1 MLPPRN
7 FAANV
12 SRANCCNAHDEQL
25 TRLQLDTRLNAL
37 LKFPKNPPDAN
48 RYRVTSV
55 EGVLRKEGKEKER
68 EQSSKRVSQPLYVNL
83 FPIYRGLVVC
93 SSAPS
98 LSLSLSLTIS
108 LGFCRCLS
116 HTPSP
121 KSVSLLTQ
129 GFFFFVCV
137 FLLRR
142 TKERFRPSGCLPL
155 PSSPSS
161 SSSLKPDSQTSKR
174 AQREPLPYS
183 LDSVAFSVDKKGNRN
198 RR

>member
-1 MLPPRN
+1 M
-7 FAANV
+7 
-12 SRANCCNAHDEQL
+12 EQL

-68 EQSSKRVSQPLYVNL
+68 EQSTKRVSQPLYVNL

-108 LGFCRCLS
+108 LGFCQCLS

-129 GFFFFVCV
+129 GFFFLCAF

-161 SSSLKPDSQTSKR
+161 SSSLKPTHKQVN
-174 AQREPLPYS
+174 AH
-183 LDSVAFSVDKKGNRN
+183 NRS
-198 RR
+198 RFPTVLTP